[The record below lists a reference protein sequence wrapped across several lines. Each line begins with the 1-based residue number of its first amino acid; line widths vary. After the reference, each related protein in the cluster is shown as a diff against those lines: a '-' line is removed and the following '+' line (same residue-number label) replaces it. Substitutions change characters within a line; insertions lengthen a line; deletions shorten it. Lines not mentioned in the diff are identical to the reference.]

1 MNSSVEKSCFPGSV
15 FKQTEPAVMVQ
26 VEWLADEKFVKL
38 LRASWVSQYADYL
51 GVETAESLVEQLTAS
66 REIYEHYAPLTL
78 QATVEGEMVGIAAL
92 RPLEGI
98 SLVTMLEVLP
108 ANQGQGIGQQLIK
121 ALDATSEKLLTHVS
135 IHRPAVAAFY
145 SSLGFHL
152 LERTTLD
159 HYGYQLKFDV
169 MAKS

>member
-1 MNSSVEKSCFPGSV
+1 MNSNVEENCFPDSV
-15 FKQTEPAVMVQ
+15 FRQTEPAVIVQ
-26 VEWLADEKFVKL
+26 GQWVRDKKFTDL
-38 LRASWVSQYADYL
+38 LRASWILQYADYL
-51 GVETAESLVEQLTAS
+51 GLETAESLVERLTAN
-66 REIYEHYAPLTL
+66 REIYEHYAPLTI
-78 QATVEGEMVGIAAL
+78 QATVDGQRVGIAAL

-98 SLVTMLEVLP
+98 SLVTMLEVIP

-121 ALDATSEKLLTHVS
+121 ALGAASDKLLTHVS

-159 HYGYQLKFDV
+159 HYGHQLEFDV

>member
-1 MNSSVEKSCFPGSV
+1 VNPNVEESCFPDSV
-15 FKQTEPAVMVQ
+15 FNQTEPAVIVQ
-26 VEWLADEKFVKL
+26 GEWLTDKKFVTL
-38 LRASWVSQYADYL
+38 LRSSWESQYADYL
-51 GVETAESLVEQLTAS
+51 GIEAAESLVRQLTAN

-78 QATVEGEMVGIAAL
+78 QATVDGQMVGIAAL

-98 SLVTMLEVLP
+98 SLVTMLEVIP

-121 ALDATSEKLLTHVS
+121 ALGSASEKLLTHVS

-152 LERTTLD
+152 LDRTTLD
-159 HYGYQLKFDV
+159 HYGHQLEFDV
-169 MAKS
+169 MATS